1 MVPSKP
7 VRQTG
12 RQKGGLC
19 MGTVSKVKNILTGG
33 MVALLLLLGIFLIRG
48 YLNGHFDSP
57 ETLRTYVGSFGPF
70 SPVILTVIQ
79 ALQVVLPVL
88 PGFLGC
94 IVGAGLFGAAGGFW
108 CNYIGISA
116 GSILA
121 FLLARRFGVGL
132 VRKMVPAKKYDHCVA
147 WVQTKKSY
155 TLVLALAIL
164 LPLAPDDFLC
174 YFSGLTGMSA
184 QRFVSIILL
193 AKPWCILVYSL
204 FFAHVI

>member
-7 VRQTG
+7 VRSG
-12 RQKGGLC
+12 GAAERGPVYGDRLKG
-19 MGTVSKVKNILTGG
+19 KNILTGG

-108 CNYIGISA
+108 WKYIGISA

-121 FLLARRFGVGL
+121 FLLARRVGVGV
-132 VRKMVPAKKYDHCVA
+132 VRKMFAAKKYDECVG
-147 WVQTKKSY
+147 WVRMKKSL
-155 TLVLALAIL
+155 TVLL
-164 LPLAPDDFLC
+164 
-174 YFSGLTGMSA
+174 S
-184 QRFVSIILL
+184 
-193 AKPWCILVYSL
+193 
-204 FFAHVI
+204 

>member
-1 MVPSKP
+1 MV
-7 VRQTG
+7 
-12 RQKGGLC
+12 QKAAKL
-19 MGTVSKVKNILTGG
+19 KNIL
-33 MVALLLLLGIFLIRG
+33 VVILALLLLLSGVFVVRG
-48 YLNGHFDSP
+48 YLAGHFNSV
-57 ETLRTYVGSFGPF
+57 ETLQAYIATFGVF
-70 SPVILTVIQ
+70 APVILITIQ
-79 ALQVVLPVL
+79 AIQVILPVL

-94 IVGAGLFGAAGGFW
+94 IVGAGMFGAAGGFW

-132 VRKMVPAKKYDHCVA
+132 VRKLVPVEKYDRCVA

-155 TLVLALAIL
+155 TLVLSLAIL

-193 AKPWCILVYSL
+193 AKPWCILAYSL
-204 FFAHVI
+204 FFAYII